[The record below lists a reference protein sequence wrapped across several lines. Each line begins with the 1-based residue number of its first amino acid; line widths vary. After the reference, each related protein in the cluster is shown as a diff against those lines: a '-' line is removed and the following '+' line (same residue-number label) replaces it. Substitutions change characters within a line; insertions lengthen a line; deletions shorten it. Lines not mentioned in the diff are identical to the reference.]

1 MLEFVD
7 PPQSPYPL
15 IKALKPYAGL
25 IAGGVLTAAVKYPE
39 MKRAYEQDGIGG
51 TISVASAEA
60 LRWIGM
66 GVGSTIG
73 SASSPVV
80 GTVAG
85 AVVGYNATDALIA
98 KHGLDWK
105 ESPPGMAA
113 KARNLEHWIEQKS
126 ALAGHTARDEAKLA
140 GKNDTDAD
148 ASFWKKH
155 DEVKKQ
161 EYKNLEPTTSSQ
173 LLKPEAPA
181 STMPSSLE
189 PELLDKIKKAS
200 EARERQQK

>member
-7 PPQSPYPL
+7 PPLPRTPI
-15 IKALKPYAGL
+15 IKGLTALKPYAGPV
-25 IAGGVLTAAVKYPE
+25 AGGVLTAAVKYPE

-51 TISVASAEA
+51 AISVASAEA

-73 SASSPVV
+73 SAASPLV

-85 AVVGYNATDALIA
+85 AVVGYQATDALIA

-113 KARNLEHWIEQKS
+113 KARNLEHEREQKS
-126 ALAGHTARDEAKLA
+126 VLAGHTARDEAKQA

-148 ASFWKKH
+148 ASFWKKY
-155 DEVKKQ
+155 DEVK
-161 EYKNLEPTTSSQ
+161 SQ